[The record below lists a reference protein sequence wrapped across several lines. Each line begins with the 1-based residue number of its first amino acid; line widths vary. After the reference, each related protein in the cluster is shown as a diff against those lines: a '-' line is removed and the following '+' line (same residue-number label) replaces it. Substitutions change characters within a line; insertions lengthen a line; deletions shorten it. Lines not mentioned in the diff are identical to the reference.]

1 MNKTRY
7 DDPCWLL
14 DLDDHCLLLI
24 LTRLSPLPDGFSA
37 AQTCRVRALKAQSS
51 VRQFETRSKGSRRII
66 TSCPG
71 EASSAVSLESMYFD
85 TLEALRG
92 SGRTACDMALRQR
105 LFAPQLRAAR
115 TIAAPVDPLSHTDN
129 SLVCSGCIRCHRTPA
144 CGSQSVTQP
153 HALSS
158 APLPLPC
165 CTCGSMSLCRVP

>member
-1 MNKTRY
+1 MNKTRC
-7 DDPCWLL
+7 DDPCCLL

-51 VRQFETRSKGSRRII
+51 VRQFETRSKGSRRIV

-71 EASSAVSLESMYFD
+71 EASSAVSLESMFHAGSPQRLRD
-85 TLEALRG
+85 TL
-92 SGRTACDMALRQR
+92 CDMALRQR
-105 LFAPQLRAAR
+105 LFAPQRRAAR
-115 TIAAPVDPLSHTDN
+115 TIAAPVYPLSHTDN
-129 SLVCSGCIRCHRTPA
+129 LLVCSGSIRCHRTPA

-153 HALSS
+153 RALSS

-165 CTCGSMSLCRVP
+165 CTCGSMTLCRVP